1 MSPAGKD
8 NETVAFGTGN
18 YTNSERDK
26 FTTVDARF
34 AVASDNWT
42 LALVGKNVTDQKFLQ
57 EVIPAPEFGGAFI
70 HPGSERRV
78 SVEVGYKF

>member
-1 MSPAGKD
+1 MIQSQN

-18 YTNSERDK
+18 YTKGERDK
-26 FTTVDARF
+26 YATIDTRF
-34 AVASDNWT
+34 ALVSDSWSV
-42 LALVGKNVTDQKFLQ
+42 ALVARNVTDERFLQ

-70 HPGSERRV
+70 HPGSERRF